1 MLDSDSLELI
11 QGIPVGK
18 RVWGLA
24 MSKDGERLY
33 SSNGV
38 SSDVS
43 IIDTITN
50 TVIATTKVGKFPWGI
65 VIDD

>member
-1 MLDSDSLELI
+1 
-11 QGIPVGK
+11 
-18 RVWGLA
+18 
-24 MSKDGERLY
+24 MSKDGERIY

-43 IIDTITN
+43 IINTVNN